1 MTFVGG
7 GARMSVHPTLSFD
20 TEIQRAVYEYIEQ
33 HGAVEPD
40 ELARS
45 IRLES
50 EPSHSKPARSGSYT
64 ESICPSMDDLES
76 CLEALETQGYL
87 TEADGKYRVALST
100 TPKTVE
106 LEDGTVTIRAARE
119 EDRHGVIDTMH
130 EVAAEGTYIVAE
142 NVATQLERDSALVRL
157 NEERSRVCFVASL
170 EPEGDDE
177 DAEASDSEP
186 ASESRV
192 AGWLHVDAHEL
203 PSLSHTAELTVGVSP
218 DHRRQG
224 IGSSLLEYGLE
235 WADNAGYRK
244 LDQYLP
250 ATNEAAIAFLEENG
264 WQREGVHEKQYRI
277 GDEYVDEVM
286 LATWP

>member
-1 MTFVGG
+1 
-7 GARMSVHPTLSFD
+7 MSVHPTLSFD
-20 TEIQRAVYEYIEQ
+20 TEIQRMVYEYIER
-33 HGAVEPD
+33 HGAVDPD

-64 ESICPSMDDLES
+64 ESICPPMDDLES

-142 NVATQLERDSALVRL
+142 NVATQLERDSALVRA
-157 NEERSRVCFVASL
+157 NENQSRIFFVAVF
-170 EPEGDDE
+170 EPETEADSDE
-177 DAEASDSEP
+177 PRQAAATTDTE
-186 ASESRV
+186 SESRV
-192 AGWLHVDAHEL
+192 VGWLHIDVNEL
-203 PSLSHTAELTVGVSP
+203 PSLSHTAELTVGVAS
-218 DHRRQG
+218 DVRHNG
-224 IGSSLLEYGLE
+224 IGSHLLEYGLE
-235 WADNAGYRK
+235 WAKNAGYRK
-244 LDQYLP
+244 VYQNVP
-250 ATNEAAIAFLEENG
+250 ATNDGAIEFLEANG
-264 WQREGVHEKQYRI
+264 WQREGEHEAQYQI
-277 GDEYVDEVM
+277 GDAFVDEIM